1 MQQNDGNQMRV
12 EANTGM
18 QISKTDT
25 DMEVQIFKMSTD
37 DVDRVV
43 EIEQECFSMP
53 WTKQSFLEALKQNN
67 AFYYVAKYGAEIV
80 GHCGAYGVCGEG
92 SINQVA
98 VTNEYRRCGIARQM
112 VSTMMEEMK
121 KHGFL
126 EITLEVRVGNTS
138 AIALYESLGFVQ
150 EGIRKNFYE
159 KPTEDAIIM
168 WKR

>member
-1 MQQNDGNQMRV
+1 
-12 EANTGM
+12 
-18 QISKTDT
+18 
-25 DMEVQIFKMSTD
+25 MEVQIVKMSAD

-53 WTKQSFLEALKQNN
+53 WTRQGFLEALKQNN
-67 AFYYVAKYGAEIV
+67 SFYYVAKIGTQIV

-98 VTNEYRRCGIARQM
+98 VTNTYRRCGIARRM
-112 VSTMMEEMK
+112 VSTMIEELEK
-121 KHGFL
+121 NGFL
-126 EITLEVRVGNTS
+126 EITLEVRSENAS

-168 WKR
+168 WKRQ

>member
-1 MQQNDGNQMRV
+1 
-12 EANTGM
+12 
-18 QISKTDT
+18 
-25 DMEVQIFKMSTD
+25 MEVQIVKMSAD

-53 WTKQSFLEALKQNN
+53 WTKQGFLEALKQKKS
-67 AFYYVAKYGAEIV
+67 FYYVAKIGTQIV

-92 SINQVA
+92 DINQVA
-98 VTNEYRRCGIARQM
+98 VINAYRRQGIARRL
-112 VSTMMEEMK
+112 VSTMIEEMEK
-121 KHGFL
+121 EGFL
-126 EITLEVRVGNTS
+126 EITLEVRAGNNS

>member
-1 MQQNDGNQMRV
+1 
-12 EANTGM
+12 
-18 QISKTDT
+18 
-25 DMEVQIFKMSTD
+25 MEVQIVKMSAD

-53 WTKQSFLEALKQNN
+53 WTKQGFLEALKQKKS
-67 AFYYVAKYGAEIV
+67 FYYVAKIGTQIV

-92 SINQVA
+92 DINQVA
-98 VTNEYRRCGIARQM
+98 VINAYRRQGIARRL
-112 VSTMMEEMK
+112 VSTMIEEMEK
-121 KHGFL
+121 EGFL
-126 EITLEVRVGNTS
+126 EITLEVRAGNNS

-150 EGIRKNFYE
+150 EGIRKIFYE

>member
-1 MQQNDGNQMRV
+1 MPE
-12 EANTGM
+12 EANLGM
-18 QISKTDT
+18 LISKTDT
-25 DMEVQIFKMSTD
+25 DMEVQIVKMSAD

-53 WTKQSFLEALKQNN
+53 WTKQGFLEALKQNN
-67 AFYYVAKYGAEIV
+67 SFYYVAKVGTQIV
-80 GHCGAYGVCGEG
+80 GHCGAYGVCNEG
-92 SINQVA
+92 DINQVA
-98 VTNEYRRCGIARQM
+98 VTNAYRRQGIARRM

-121 KHGFL
+121 KNGFL
-126 EITLEVRVGNTS
+126 EITLEVRAGNDS

-159 KPTEDAIIM
+159 KPIEDAIIM